1 MTSKKKIFTDEVGPV
16 GQENPTKKE
25 PVLLKPKKKSERKN
39 ISRKYLR
46 ARWKHFIAQDNQG
59 NLLIEGLNI
68 NQIIKKY
75 GSPLYVI
82 VDEEIREKCREFKN
96 SFNYSPFRPQ
106 YACKC
111 NSNLEVLRIV
121 QEEGFDFDASSVGE
135 IILGLLADFRPEQIT
150 FTNLYKSKQDMIF
163 ALGVGVSAITIDSL
177 EELDTA
183 ILAGNEM
190 NKAVPIMLR
199 VNPMITEGKYT
210 TKKQQYGIPFPYA
223 KKALLKIRDNPII
236 RLKGFHFHG
245 SYSYNPKSYFLA
257 AKKLIDLA
265 IFAKQNG
272 MLIEMLDFGGGFPV
286 EAPTTYRPGK
296 FFTSRELGDK
306 FCPFLKELCEKKELP
321 LPTLVF
327 EPGKY
332 IVANS
337 GIGIIEVV
345 SNKKLDKKE
354 IVVTNGSCYSMFPDV
369 LISHCDYEILPG
381 TQMRTKSTY
390 KYDIAGC
397 TCDNIDVI
405 ATCQKMP
412 KLEKG
417 KLLVVMDCGAYSFSL
432 GSNFNNLKLPPII
445 KIDKD
450 GKTKLIRRRD
460 RYTEI
465 FGPELDV
472 LKVAGKNEM
481 KRFYDLLRKNYQ
493 KTKKEIKKEI

>member
-1 MTSKKKIFTDEVGPV
+1 MILTEVEKKVTEEEVELS
-16 GQENPTKKE
+16 GQPIEGKKNL
-25 PVLLKPKKKSERKN
+25 PALKPKKKSERKN
-39 ISRKYLR
+39 VSRKYLR
-46 ARWKHFIAQDNQG
+46 ARWKHFISQDNKG
-59 NLLIEGLNI
+59 NLLIEGI
-68 NQIIKKY
+68 NLKEIVKKY
-75 GSPLYVI
+75 SSPLYVI
-82 VDEEIREKCREFKN
+82 VDEEIRQKCREFKRA
-96 SFNYSPFRPQ
+96 FDYPLFRPQ

-111 NSNLEVLRIV
+111 NSNLEVLKII

-135 IILGLLADFRPEQIT
+135 IILGLLADFGPEQIT
-150 FTNLYKSKQDMIF
+150 FTNLYKSKQDIIF
-163 ALGVGVSAITIDSL
+163 ALGVGISAITIDSL

-199 VNPMITEGKYT
+199 INPMITEGKYT
-210 TKKQQYGIPFPYA
+210 TKKQQYGIPFSYA
-223 KKALLKIRDNPII
+223 KKALLKISNNPII

-245 SYSYNPKSYFLA
+245 SYSYNTRSYFLA
-257 AKKLIDLA
+257 AKKLMKLA
-265 IFAKQNG
+265 VFAKQNG

-286 EAPTTYRPGK
+286 EAPTIYRPGK
-296 FFTSRELGDK
+296 CFKPKELGDR
-306 FCPFLKELCEKKELP
+306 FAPFLKRLCEKNEIP
-321 LPTLVF
+321 LPTLIF
-327 EPGKY
+327 EPGKF

-337 GIGIIEVV
+337 GIGIMEVV

-354 IVVTNGSCYSMFPDV
+354 IAITNGSCYSMFPDV

-381 TQMRTKSTY
+381 TKMRKKSTH

-412 KLEKG
+412 KLTKG
-417 KLLVVMDCGAYSFSL
+417 DLLVVMDCGAYSFAL
-432 GSNFNNLKLPPII
+432 GSNFNNLKLAPIV
-445 KIDKD
+445 KIDKE

-493 KTKKEIKKEI
+493 KTKKEKE

>member
-1 MTSKKKIFTDEVGPV
+1 METEKKISEEEVEPS
-16 GQENPTKKE
+16 GQSILEKKSF
-25 PVLLKPKKKSERKN
+25 PSLKPKKKSQRKN

-46 ARWKHFIAQDNQG
+46 ARWKHFLAQDKKG
-59 NLLIEGLNI
+59 NLLIEGVNVKEI
-68 NQIIKKY
+68 VKKY
-75 GSPLYVI
+75 SSPLYII
-82 VDEEIREKCREFKN
+82 VDEEIRKKCKSFKEAFDYPN
-96 SFNYSPFRPQ
+96 FRPQ

-111 NSNLEVLRIV
+111 NSNLEVLKII

-135 IILGLLADFRPEQIT
+135 IILGLLADFGPEQIT
-150 FTNLYKSKQDMIF
+150 FTNLYKSKQDMAF
-163 ALGVGVSAITIDSL
+163 ALSVGINSITIDSL
-177 EELDTA
+177 EEIDTA
-183 ILAGNEM
+183 IEAGTSL

-199 VNPMITEGKYT
+199 INPMITEGKYS
-210 TKKQQYGIPFPYA
+210 TKKQQYGIPFSYA

-245 SYSYNPKSYFLA
+245 SYSHNTKNYFRA
-257 AKKLIDLA
+257 AKKLIYLA
-265 IFAKQNG
+265 VFAKQNG
-272 MLIEMLDFGGGFPV
+272 MPIEMLDFGGGFPV
-286 EAPTTYRPGK
+286 EAPVVYHPGK
-296 FFTSRELGDK
+296 FFTPKDLGER
-306 FCPFLKELCEKKELP
+306 FCPFLKKLCEKNELP
-321 LPTLVF
+321 LPTLIF

-345 SNKKLDKKE
+345 SHKKLDKKE
-354 IVVTNGSCYSMFPDV
+354 ILITNGSCYSMFPDV

-381 TQMRTKSTY
+381 NKMRTKSLY

-397 TCDNIDVI
+397 TCDNIDII

-417 KLLVVMDCGAYSFSL
+417 DLLVVMDCGAYSFSM
-432 GSNFNNLKLPPII
+432 GSNFNNLKLAPIV

-493 KTKKEIKKEI
+493 KTKKEQTQ